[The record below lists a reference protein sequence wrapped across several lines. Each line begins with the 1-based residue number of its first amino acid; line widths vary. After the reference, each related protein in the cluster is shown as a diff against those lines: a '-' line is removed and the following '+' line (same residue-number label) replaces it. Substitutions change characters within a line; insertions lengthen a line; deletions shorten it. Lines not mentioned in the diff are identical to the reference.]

1 MDLETR
7 VVEIAGIV
15 AEPYEQW
22 VMNMVRDLL
31 DQVDG
36 FLLGKRY
43 LILDRD
49 PVFPVPSLFDLRA
62 AA

>member
-7 VVEIAGIV
+7 AVEIAGIV
-15 AEPYEQW
+15 AEPYQQW
-22 VMNMVRDLL
+22 VMNMVRGLL

-49 PVFPVPSLFDLRA
+49 PVFTSELRDA
-62 AA
+62 A